1 MGVATA
7 ADFHAH
13 PILKPFPSHPPPFRP
28 LLPPISHSTRPPSL
42 STSRRVP
49 PTACRL
55 PCLVLL
61 VHDLELTK
69 NGENETAGRH
79 GAHARVSQKKL
90 ISRPYRRARVRDP
103 DVRRAVAPPLGLA
116 GEDDVPEGGARARPR
131 RAECALLER
140 VPAPDAVDGRR
151 REVELVQRRE
161 GAQHGRE
168 AGEEA
173 LERSIR
179 HTAGEERGDE
189 ALTDVCRRRKREK
202 KGKDLRFRRG
212 QSGACA
218 GGRA

>member
-61 VHDLELTK
+61 VHDLELTE

-79 GAHARVSQKKL
+79 GAHARVSQKKAN
-90 ISRPYRRARVRDP
+90 ISSIPSRPRPRPRCPPRRRAATRSCWGRRRAGGRGTRAPTSCRVRAP
-103 DVRRAVAPPLGLA
+103 RARSRARRRRRTSARGRA
-116 GEDDVPEGGARARPR
+116 GAASGRRPARAR
-131 RAECALLER
+131 
-140 VPAPDAVDGRR
+140 GRR
-151 REVELVQRRE
+151 GGSREINP
-161 GAQHGRE
+161 AHSGR
-168 AGEEA
+168 G
-173 LERSIR
+173 
-179 HTAGEERGDE
+179 ERG
-189 ALTDVCRRRKREK
+189 
-202 KGKDLRFRRG
+202 
-212 QSGACA
+212 
-218 GGRA
+218 